1 MSRQNGPSLKP
12 PFPILI
18 VDDEEG
24 ILLSIDTSLR
34 MAGLNNILAC
44 QESRQVADI
53 FARQPIEV
61 LLLDLTMPHLSGQK
75 LLEFVNHDH
84 PDVPVIIVTGAVD
97 VETAVKCMKAGAFD
111 YVVKPVEYDRLISS
125 VNRALAFRELKRE
138 NFALKQHIL
147 SPSLENPDAFS
158 EIITNNKKMV
168 SIFQYIESVAQSS
181 QGVLVRGETG
191 VGKELIARALHRLS
205 GLKGKFVPV
214 NVAGLDDNVFS
225 DTLFGHVKGAF
236 TGADRDRPGMI
247 EQAAGGTLFLDEI
260 GDLSHPSQ
268 VKLLRLLQED
278 EYLPLGADEH
288 RKSQARIVASTNCN
302 LWELQQAGKFRKD
315 LNYRLRTHRI
325 YIPPLRE
332 RLDDLPLLVDHF
344 LAQAA
349 RELNKKKPTPPDT
362 LFTLLNTYHFP
373 GNVRELQAMVFDA
386 VSTHKGGVLSLN
398 VFKTHI
404 QAHMKREKGATA
416 GTQEACALA
425 EDSAAESPL
434 TFGSR
439 LPTIKEATRLLVA
452 EAMKRAKGNQSV
464 AASILGIS
472 QQALSKRLK
481 SEK

>member
-1 MSRQNGPSLKP
+1 MSRQNGPSPKP
-12 PFPILI
+12 PFPILV

-44 QESRQVADI
+44 QDSRQVADI
-53 FARQPIEV
+53 FAKQPIEV
-61 LLLDLTMPHLSGQK
+61 LLLDLTMPHLSGQQ

-97 VETAVKCMKAGAFD
+97 VDTAVKCMKAGAFD

-205 GLKGKFVPV
+205 SLKGKFVPV

-302 LWELQQAGKFRKD
+302 LWELQKAGKFRKD

-349 RELNKKKPTPPDT
+349 RELNKKKPTPPDA

-404 QAHMKREKGATA
+404 QTHMKREKGGSANSM
-416 GTQEACALA
+416 EACALA
-425 EDSAAESPL
+425 EDSAWESPI
-434 TFGSR
+434 TFGSQ
-439 LPTIKEATRLLVA
+439 LPTIKEATRLLVT